1 MRKKLSY
8 VFLLVVVLLIL
19 DQLMKVYIKSSFEPY
34 ETQALFGDWFVLHY
48 TENPGMAFGT
58 TFGSEIWHKLALSIF
73 RLIAIGFIVYY
84 LIKQAKKGA
93 SMEFLLVFGLI
104 LAGATGNLIDSMCYD
119 FFFPLNPCAR
129 FNLLPGSGIKGVCNN
144 PETLYNQGFPIF
156 DKVVLN
162 EAKEPVELRHQG
174 FMLGSVVDMFQFN
187 VNWPKW
193 VPAVGGEQI
202 FPAIWN
208 IADASISTGVIL
220 ILIRQR
226 RYFPKKKESSESEG

>member
-1 MRKKLSY
+1 MRKKLNY
-8 VFLLVVVLLIL
+8 VFLLVLVLLIL
-19 DQLMKVYIKSSFEPY
+19 DQLMKVYIKSSFEPG

-48 TENPGMAFGT
+48 IENPGMAFGT
-58 TFGSEIWHKLALSIF
+58 TFGSGVWHKLALSIF

-93 SMEFLLVFGLI
+93 SLEFLLVFGLI

-119 FFFPLNPCAR
+119 FFFPLNPCDS
-129 FNLLPGSGIKGVCNN
+129 FNQLPGSGIKGVC
-144 PETLYNQGFPIF
+144 TDYGF
-156 DKVVLN
+156 N
-162 EAKEPVELRHQG
+162 YPVELRHQG

-226 RYFPKKKESSESEG
+226 TYFPKKKESSESEG

>member
-8 VFLLVVVLLIL
+8 VFLLVLVLLIL
-19 DQLMKVYIKSSFEPY
+19 DQLMKVYIKSSFEPG
-34 ETQALFGDWFVLHY
+34 ETQVLFGDWFVLHY
-48 TENPGMAFGT
+48 IENPGMAFGT
-58 TFGSEIWHKLALSIF
+58 TFGSGVWHKLALSIF

-93 SMEFLLVFGLI
+93 SLEFLLVFGLI

-119 FFFPLNPCAR
+119 FFFPLNPCDS
-129 FNLLPGSGIKGVCNN
+129 FNQLPGSGIKGVC
-144 PETLYNQGFPIF
+144 TDYGF
-156 DKVVLN
+156 N
-162 EAKEPVELRHQG
+162 YPVELRHQG

-208 IADASISTGVIL
+208 LADASISTGVIL

-226 RYFPKKKESSESEG
+226 TYFPKKKESSE

>member
-1 MRKKLSY
+1 
-8 VFLLVVVLLIL
+8 
-19 DQLMKVYIKSSFEPY
+19 
-34 ETQALFGDWFVLHY
+34 
-48 TENPGMAFGT
+48 
-58 TFGSEIWHKLALSIF
+58 
-73 RLIAIGFIVYY
+73 
-84 LIKQAKKGA
+84 
-93 SMEFLLVFGLI
+93 LLVFGLI

-119 FFFPLNPCAR
+119 FFFPLNPCDS
-129 FNLLPGSGIKGVCNN
+129 FNQLPGSGIKGVC
-144 PETLYNQGFPIF
+144 TDYGF
-156 DKVVLN
+156 N
-162 EAKEPVELRHQG
+162 YPVELRHQG

-226 RYFPKKKESSESEG
+226 TYFPKKKESTESEG